1 MKKIATLPVIILL
14 ISLIIVGNVSA
25 QSSGNLI
32 IHNVES
38 VVNEDG
44 DSYTVS
50 VLLSALD
57 SEQLP
62 IPELTAQDFSVM
74 EDSQPVELDEVE
86 MMRDLPISVILVMD
100 VSGSMQGNRLD
111 MAKTAI
117 SQFIK
122 SLYRGD
128 EIAIYSFNEEIQEV
142 VSLTDDLNQARDTFE
157 SAQIYAGG
165 GTCLFDATYHAAQ
178 RASDLPEG
186 RQAVV
191 VLSDG
196 YDTINGS
203 DTCSTYTVADILS
216 LSEELDQHIPIYTI
230 GVGTDIDSES
240 LGAIAEEMGGTFTQS
255 TANSDLPQLFEQLA
269 NRLSSEYQLTY
280 TSTNEPGKHGL
291 TVSVRGLSA
300 ETEFELPG
308 LPPVIS
314 VAYPE
319 EGQVLEPGVNTIKLS
334 LVERGIQIDT
344 LTFKLNGVAIG
355 VGGEVGQ
362 PPYEYEIDFSQYEG
376 QEVEMTILALDEGGN
391 SIAETT
397 VMMNLTGEEIVTGTE
412 TTTTPG
418 DEENAV
424 KDDTCPEGFVCI
436 GNLQLTTT
444 QLVLIGVGLLVIV
457 LGVFLLIFFNKKR
470 KEKGKKEV
478 KKESLFEDATMDGF
492 ELPGGPFG
500 RLTILSSDDPLM
512 NGKEFQLMKS
522 PTTIGRSVSNDIALP
537 KDSAVS
543 RKHVEI
549 MKEGEKVIL
558 KEFMKTLSDGTK
570 QPPTYGTYV
579 NDRKITGEAVLHNGD
594 EIGLG
599 RRTKL
604 RFEGQTKPAA
614 EAESEDVTVD
624 QIELPDMDQLDDA
637 TRDG

>member
-1 MKKIATLPVIILL
+1 MRKIKTLAVLTLL
-14 ISLIIVGNVSA
+14 ISLVIVGNVTA

-50 VLLSALD
+50 VLLSVLD

-74 EDSQPVELDEVE
+74 EDTQAVEIDEVE

-100 VSGSMQGNRLD
+100 VSGSMQGNRLS
-111 MAKTAI
+111 MAETAI

-128 EIAIYSFNEEIQEV
+128 EIAIYAFNEEIQEIV
-142 VSLTDDLNQARDTFE
+142 PLTDDLNQARDTFE
-157 SAQIYAGG
+157 SAEIYAGG
-165 GTCLFDATYHAAQ
+165 GTCLFDATYHATQ

-203 DTCSTYTVADILS
+203 DTCSTYTVQDILS
-216 LSEELDQHIPIYTI
+216 LSEELDQHIPIYTV
-230 GVGTDIDSES
+230 GVGTDIDAES
-240 LGAIAEEMGGTFTQS
+240 LSAIADETGGTFTQS

-280 TSTNEPGKHGL
+280 TSTNDPGKHEL
-291 TVSVRGLSA
+291 TVQVKGLSV
-300 ETEFELPG
+300 EKEFKLAG
-308 LPPVIS
+308 LSPVIS

-334 LVERGIQIDT
+334 LVERGIPIDT

-355 VGGEVGQ
+355 VGGKVDQ

-376 QEVEMTILALDEGGN
+376 QEVEMTILALDDGGN
-391 SIAETT
+391 NIAETT
-397 VMMNLTGEEIVTGTE
+397 MLMNLTGEEIVTGTE
-412 TTTTPG
+412 TTASG
-418 DEENAV
+418 DEEKTV
-424 KDDTCPEGFVCI
+424 KEGTCPEGFVCI
-436 GNLQLTTT
+436 GNMQLTTT
-444 QLVLIGVGLLVIV
+444 QLILIGAGLLVVV
-457 LGVFLLIFFNKKR
+457 LGVFLFIFFNKKK
-470 KEKGKKEV
+470 KEKGEKDV
-478 KKESLFEDATMDGF
+478 KKETLFEDATMDGF

-522 PTTIGRSVSNDIALP
+522 PTTLGRSVNNDIALP

-543 RKHVEI
+543 RKHIEI
-549 MKEGEKVIL
+549 QKEGERVIL
-558 KEFMKTLSDGTK
+558 KEHMKMLSDGTK

-594 EIGLG
+594 EVGLG

-604 RFEGQTKPAA
+604 RFEGQLKPDKD
-614 EAESEDVTVD
+614 AESEDVTVD

>member
-1 MKKIATLPVIILL
+1 MKKKTTLAALIFLL
-14 ISLIIVGNVSA
+14 SLIVVGNVSA
-25 QSSGNLI
+25 QTSGSLI
-32 IHNVES
+32 IHDIER

-74 EDSQPVELDEVE
+74 EDSQAVEINEVE

-100 VSGSMQGNRLD
+100 VSGSMQGNRLT

-117 SQFIK
+117 SDFIK

-128 EIAIYSFNEEIQEV
+128 EIAIYTFNEEIQEIV
-142 VSLTDDLNQARDTFE
+142 PLTDDLNQARDTFE
-157 SAQIYAGG
+157 GAEIYAGG
-165 GTCLFDATYHAAQ
+165 GTCLFDATYYATQ

-196 YDTINGS
+196 YDTINGT
-203 DTCSTYTVADILS
+203 DTCSTYTVGDILS

-230 GVGTDIDSES
+230 GIGTDIDAES
-240 LGAIAEEMGGTFTQS
+240 LGAIADETGGTFTQS
-255 TANSDLPQLFEQLA
+255 TDNSYLPQLFEQLA

-280 TSTNEPGKHGL
+280 TSTNDPGKHEL
-291 TVSVRGLSA
+291 TVQVKGLSA
-300 ETEFELPG
+300 EKEFELPG

-334 LVERGIQIDT
+334 LVERGIPIDT

-355 VGGEVGQ
+355 VGGKVGQ

-397 VMMNLTGEEIVTGTE
+397 VIMNLTGEEIVTSTE
-412 TTTTPG
+412 TTTATV
-418 DEENAV
+418 DEKV
-424 KDDTCPEGFVCI
+424 VVRDDTCPEGFVCI
-436 GNLQLTTT
+436 GNMQLTTI
-444 QLVLIGVGLLVIV
+444 QLILIGAGLLVIV
-457 LGVFLLIFFNKKR
+457 LGIFLLIFFNKKK
-470 KEKGKKEV
+470 KEKGEKEV

-500 RLTILSSDDPLM
+500 RFTILSSDDPLM

-549 MKEGEKVIL
+549 HKEGEKVIL
-558 KEFMKTLSDGTK
+558 KEYMKILSDGTK

-604 RFEGQTKPAA
+604 RFEGQSKPDK

-624 QIELPDMDQLDDA
+624 QIELPDIDQLDDA